1 LNYNV
6 IAQPV
11 RSAVAQKPATVY
23 RPQKKQ
29 QSPTVNRVQ
38 TYEEEE
44 EVEEEIDDEDADNYD
59 DQENAED
66 VSINTTPSRRKRRD
80 RATRVI
86 WI

>member
-29 QSPTVNRVQ
+29 QSPTVTRVQ
-38 TYEEEE
+38 TYEE
-44 EVEEEIDDEDADNYD
+44 EEEIDDEDADNYD